1 MSLKDKVSYF
11 ILRLNIY
18 ISINMKKFDNK
29 IKFSISNTPLPH
41 NFAAEK
47 IVLSCLLINFEAIE
61 ITLKTVRIET
71 FYFINHQEIYKVIVE
86 MYRKKLPINI
96 FSVNN
101 FLREKGC
108 LNKIGGTKVLLEL
121 LNQIPNLVYL
131 EEYIQLLQD
140 KFLRRSLIQLG
151 YEAINSAYI
160 TNIPL
165 EKILNDF
172 EKKSFALTNELIEE
186 KKLTTAEL
194 FSSVFGELK
203 QKALKPELP
212 GLASGFY
219 DVDALTQGFQKSD
232 LIILAGRPSMGK
244 TALILNITEN
254 ILKKYKLPILFF
266 SLEMSKEQLIY
277 RLLSN
282 ETGISQ
288 TRLKIGDLYKEDWYE
303 LKKTIQLYSRL
314 PFFIDDQ
321 ANLTTQDIYSKIKKI
336 LFEQNKIGLI
346 IIDYLQLLLNLNS
359 KSENRVQELSQITRA
374 LKSIAKEFQIPVIAL
389 SQLSRNVETRLNK
402 RPVLSDLR
410 ESGSIE
416 QDADLVLMLYRENY
430 YSMNK
435 EKEEK
440 TTTAELIVAKH
451 RNGPL
456 GIIEL
461 LFQNDPAKFFNN
473 FSSS

>member
-1 MSLKDKVSYF
+1 
-11 ILRLNIY
+11 
-18 ISINMKKFDNK
+18 MKKFNNK
-29 IKFSISNTPLPH
+29 VQFSISDAPLPH
-41 NFAAEK
+41 NFIAEK
-47 IVLSCLLINFEAIE
+47 IILSCLLINYEAIE
-61 ITLKTVRIET
+61 ITIKTVRVET
-71 FYFINHQEIYKVIVE
+71 FYFINHQEIYKTIIE
-86 MYRKKLPINI
+86 MYRKKLPVNV
-96 FSVNN
+96 FSVND
-101 FLREKGC
+101 FLKENGC
-108 LNKIGGTKVLLEL
+108 LSKIGGTKVLLEL

-131 EEYIQLLQD
+131 EEYIQLIQD
-140 KFLRRSLIQLG
+140 KFLRRSLINLG

-172 EKKSFALTNELIEE
+172 EKKSFQLTNELIEE

-194 FSSVFGELK
+194 FSNIFLELK
-203 QKALKPELP
+203 EKALKPELP

-219 DVDALTQGFQKSD
+219 DLDSLTQGFQKSD

-244 TALILNITEN
+244 TAFVLNIAEN
-254 ILKKYKLPILFF
+254 ILKKYKTPILFF

-288 TRLKIGDLYKEDWYE
+288 TRLKIGNLYKEDWHE
-303 LKKTIQLYSRL
+303 LRNSIQNYSRL

-321 ANLTTQDIYSKIKKI
+321 ANLTTQDIRLKLKQI
-336 LFEQNKIGLI
+336 LFEQNKVGLV
-346 IIDYLQLLLNLNS
+346 IIDYLQLLVNS
-359 KSENRVQELSQITRA
+359 KLKSENRVQELSQITRA
-374 LKSIAKEFQIPVIAL
+374 LKNLAKEFQIPIITL
-389 SQLSRNVETRLNK
+389 SQLSRNVENRINK

-430 YSMNK
+430 YNSMI
-435 EKEEK
+435 EKNEK
-440 TTTAELIVAKH
+440 ITSAELIIAKH

-456 GIIEL
+456 GVIEL
-461 LFQNDPAKFFNN
+461 SFQNDPTKFVNT
-473 FSSS
+473 FSNI

>member
-1 MSLKDKVSYF
+1 MIKNDFLKE
-11 ILRLNIY
+11 N
-18 ISINMKKFDNK
+18 
-29 IKFSISNTPLPH
+29 
-41 NFAAEK
+41 
-47 IVLSCLLINFEAIE
+47 
-61 ITLKTVRIET
+61 
-71 FYFINHQEIYKVIVE
+71 
-86 MYRKKLPINI
+86 
-96 FSVNN
+96 
-101 FLREKGC
+101 GC
-108 LNKIGGTKVLLEL
+108 LSKIGGTKVLLEL

-131 EEYIQLLQD
+131 EAYIQLIQD
-140 KFLRRSLIQLG
+140 KFLRRSLINLG

-172 EKKSFALTNELIEE
+172 EKKSFRLTNELVEE
-186 KKLTTAEL
+186 KNLTTAEL
-194 FSSVFGELK
+194 FSTVLLELK
-203 QKALKPELP
+203 KKALKPDLP

-219 DVDALTQGFQKSD
+219 DLDALTQGFQKSD

-244 TALILNITEN
+244 TAFALNLTEN
-254 ILKKYKLPILFF
+254 ILKKYKVPIIFF

-288 TRLKIGDLYKEDWYE
+288 TRLKVGNLYKEDWYK
-303 LKKTIQLYSRL
+303 LKESIQNYSRL

-321 ANLTTQDIYSKIKKI
+321 ANLTTQDIRSKVKKI

-346 IIDYLQLLLNLNS
+346 VIDYLQLLLNSKL
-359 KSENRVQELSQITRA
+359 KSENRVQELSQITRG
-374 LKSIAKEFQIPVIAL
+374 LKNLAKEFQIPIIAL
-389 SQLSRNVETRLNK
+389 SQLSRNVENRINK

-430 YSMNK
+430 YNSIV
-435 EKEEK
+435 EKNEK
-440 TTTAELIVAKH
+440 STPAELIIAKH

-461 LFQNDPAKFFNN
+461 SFQNDPIKFFNT
-473 FSSS
+473 FSNIS